1 MSSALEIGEGW
12 KTGGEA
18 MARRIASKYPRVF
31 YRVMTRAYAGKR
43 PEVPEASE
51 APHERDSHFNV
62 AEDEIID
69 LTEAVEGEIE
79 HDQNRGVMSPKATD
93 TKGEGGDAVE
103 NGVPERDVLEDPS
116 GLTPEMSSAISP
128 AQGEDGPKEE
138 AQSDMAVAEVGTPP
152 GVAEDF
158 RGDGGDSEAQDLQVE
173 ELLGAFFSLDEAGD
187 LLEELPGAS
196 EPEPLPPAEDAPG
209 VENGVLKELDKG
221 GDSPDQPVVIETDG
235 LIVPVPEPAS
245 SSRLEGIDWV
255 AGDGFYPKCVPNLE
269 KEIAR
274 CQEEMERRIGE
285 LRAQK
290 EELKKRYQD
299 VRSLLYATDDQLK
312 TAVMNVFRT
321 YWQFQVSDVENT
333 RTLGSKG
340 DILVEHD
347 GRKFLFKIKSTHRT
361 YPPVK
366 YIAQVWRE
374 LHYSG
379 LGTQAK
385 GGLILNH
392 DVRID
397 PRYRNLAYTGD
408 DEESIGDIIFLDTR
422 VLFDLTLAIIEYDF
436 PLQEAKELVLKEGR
450 VKFHLDE
457 VAS

>member
-1 MSSALEIGEGW
+1 M
-12 KTGGEA
+12 K
-18 MARRIASKYPRVF
+18 
-31 YRVMTRAYAGKR
+31 RAYPEKR
-43 PEVPEASE
+43 PEVPAASE
-51 APHERDSHFNV
+51 AAHERDPDFNV
-62 AEDEIID
+62 LDHEIID
-69 LTEAVEGEIE
+69 LTEVVEGEIE
-79 HDQNRGVMSPKATD
+79 HDQNGGFMSPKPTD
-93 TKGEGGDAVE
+93 TWGEGGGAVE
-103 NGVPERDVLEDPS
+103 KGAQEKDLLDDPS
-116 GLTPEMSSAISP
+116 GLEPEMNSAITP

-138 AQSDMAVAEVGTPP
+138 AQSDTGVVEVGMPP

-158 RGDGGDSEAQDLQVE
+158 QGDEGDSEAQDLQVE

-187 LLEELPGAS
+187 LFQEFKGVS
-196 EPEPLPPAEDAPG
+196 EPDPLPPTEEAPG
-209 VENGVLKELDKG
+209 IEHGVLKELHKG
-221 GDSPDQPVVIETDG
+221 GESTAQTVVDETNE
-235 LIVPVPEPAS
+235 LIVPVPKLAS
-245 SSRLEGIDWV
+245 SSGSEGIDWV
-255 AGDGFYPKCVPNLE
+255 AGDGFYPKCVLKLE
-269 KEIAR
+269 KEVAR

-285 LRAQK
+285 LRVQK

-312 TAVMNVFRT
+312 TAVVNVFRM

-333 RTLGSKG
+333 RTLGFRG
-340 DILVEHD
+340 DILLEHD
-347 GRKFLFKIKSTHRT
+347 GRKFLFKIKSTNRT

-379 LGTQAK
+379 LGTEAK

-397 PRYRNLAYTGD
+397 PRYRKFAYAGD
-408 DEESIGDIIFLDTR
+408 DEESLEDIIFLDTR
-422 VLFDLTLAIIEYDF
+422 VLFYLTLAIIEYDF

>member
-1 MSSALEIGEGW
+1 M
-12 KTGGEA
+12 K
-18 MARRIASKYPRVF
+18 
-31 YRVMTRAYAGKR
+31 RAYPEKR

-51 APHERDSHFNV
+51 AAHERDPHFNL

-69 LTEAVEGEIE
+69 LTEVAEGDME
-79 HDQNRGVMSPKATD
+79 HEQNERVMSPKPTD
-93 TKGEGGDAVE
+93 TTGETRGIGEKGTREKESLD
-103 NGVPERDVLEDPS
+103 DLS
-116 GLTPEMSSAISP
+116 GLEPEVSSAIP
-128 AQGEDGPKEE
+128 PTQGEDGAKED
-138 AQSDMAVAEVGTPP
+138 AQSDIAVMEVGTPP
-152 GVAEDF
+152 GAAEDF
-158 RGDGGDSEAQDLQVE
+158 QGAGGESEAHDLQVE
-173 ELLGAFFSLDEAGD
+173 ELLGAFFSLDEVGD
-187 LLEELPGAS
+187 LLDELPGAS
-196 EPEPLPPAEDAPG
+196 EPDPLPPAEDAPG
-209 VENGVLKELDKG
+209 VENVVLEELDKG
-221 GDSPDQPVVIETDG
+221 GESTDQPVVSETDG

-255 AGDGFYPKCVPNLE
+255 GGDGFYPKCVPNLE
-269 KEIAR
+269 NEIAR
-274 CQEEMERRIGE
+274 CQEEMVRRIGE

-312 TAVMNVFRT
+312 TAVVNVFRT

-333 RTLGSKG
+333 RTLGSQE

-347 GRKFLFKIKSTHRT
+347 GRKFLFKIKSTDRT

-379 LGTQAK
+379 LGTEAK

-422 VLFDLTLAIIEYDF
+422 VLFDLTLAFIEYDF

>member
-1 MSSALEIGEGW
+1 M
-12 KTGGEA
+12 
-18 MARRIASKYPRVF
+18 
-31 YRVMTRAYAGKR
+31 
-43 PEVPEASE
+43 
-51 APHERDSHFNV
+51 
-62 AEDEIID
+62 
-69 LTEAVEGEIE
+69 
-79 HDQNRGVMSPKATD
+79 
-93 TKGEGGDAVE
+93 
-103 NGVPERDVLEDPS
+103 
-116 GLTPEMSSAISP
+116 
-128 AQGEDGPKEE
+128 
-138 AQSDMAVAEVGTPP
+138 EVGTPP
-152 GVAEDF
+152 GAAEDF
-158 RGDGGDSEAQDLQVE
+158 QGAGGESEAHDLQVE
-173 ELLGAFFSLDEAGD
+173 ELLGAFFSLDEVGD
-187 LLEELPGAS
+187 LLDELPGAS
-196 EPEPLPPAEDAPG
+196 EPDPLPPAEDAPG
-209 VENGVLKELDKG
+209 VENVVLEELDKG
-221 GDSPDQPVVIETDG
+221 GESTDQPVVSETDG

-255 AGDGFYPKCVPNLE
+255 GGDGFYPKCVPNLE
-269 KEIAR
+269 NEIAR
-274 CQEEMERRIGE
+274 CQEEMVRRIGE

-312 TAVMNVFRT
+312 TAVVNVFRT

-333 RTLGSKG
+333 RTLGSQE

-347 GRKFLFKIKSTHRT
+347 GRKFLFKIKSTDRT

-379 LGTQAK
+379 LGTEAK

-422 VLFDLTLAIIEYDF
+422 VLFDLTLAFIEYDF